1 MLRYI
6 MKIEKK
12 NKKIKLDIL
21 IVNIKK
27 NNDLFFDEEGEGM
40 VW

>member
-12 NKKIKLDIL
+12 NKKNKIRYF
-21 IVNIKK
+21 NCEYKK